1 MIKIN
6 EDIRRILKLLLP
18 MNGKIEMEYDGC
30 ITKII
35 YCSYLTSFTI
45 TKCEDYKEYFIE
57 FLDRKKEGQCICFTT
72 QSSVINFLKN
82 NVLK

>member
-6 EDIRRILKLLLP
+6 DDVRRILRLLLST
-18 MNGKIEMEYDGC
+18 NGKIEMEYDGY

-35 YCSYLTSFTI
+35 YLGYRIDFAI
-45 TKCEDYKEYFIE
+45 TKCEDDKEYFIE
-57 FLDRKKEGQCICFTT
+57 FLDSEKEGKYICFTT